1 MNSKAKKNVVLEY
14 VWIDALG
21 KTRSKNKVVTME
33 VDEKLVLEEWTFD
46 GSSTGQAS
54 GTVSD
59 IILKPISIFKNPFI
73 KYTDSL
79 LVLCECYDKD
89 GTPHTTNSRHR
100 CSISFS
106 STTNSESLFGIE
118 QEYILFGRNNLPL
131 DWKEH
136 NEPGCGGQNDK
147 NNNSR
152 GSPYYCGSGGSP
164 YYCGS
169 GGDRCFGRKV
179 VEEHLQMCL
188 EAGVKICGTNAEVMA
203 SQWEYQIGPLNA
215 IEVSD
220 HLWIARYILDRVTE
234 NHDCYASL
242 HPKPWKGDWNGSG
255 CHTNF
260 STKEMREPGGLDKI
274 KEACE
279 KLERKHKEHME
290 VYGKYNE
297 ERLTGNHETSSI
309 NKFSWGV
316 GDRGCSVRIPLI
328 VDKLGCGYLEDRRPA
343 SNMDPYLVTE
353 RLLSTIVL
361 Q

>member
-1 MNSKAKKNVVLEY
+1 MNSKPMKNVILEY
-14 VWIDALG
+14 VWIDVSG
-21 KTRSKNKVVTME
+21 KTRSKNKVITIE
-33 VDEKLVLEEWTFD
+33 IDEKLILEEWTFD

-59 IILKPISIFKNPFI
+59 IILKPVSIFKNPFI

-79 LVLCECYDKD
+79 LILCECYDKD
-89 GTPHTTNSRHR
+89 GTPHVTNSRHR
-100 CSISFS
+100 CGITYT
-106 STTNSESLFGIE
+106 STINSESLFGIE
-118 QEYILFGRNNLPL
+118 QEYILFGRSNLPL
-131 DWKEH
+131 DWKEY
-136 NEPGCGGQNDK
+136 NEPGCGSQNNK
-147 NNNSR
+147 NS
-152 GSPYYCGSGGSP
+152 GSP

-220 HLWIARYILDRVTE
+220 HLWVSRYILDRVTE
-234 NHDCYASL
+234 NYDCYASL
-242 HPKPWKGDWNGSG
+242 HPKPYKGDWNGSG

-260 STKEMREPGGLDKI
+260 STKEMRETGGLDKI

-309 NKFSWGV
+309 NRFSWGV
-316 GDRGCSVRIPLI
+316 SDRGCSIRIPLI
-328 VDKLGCGYLEDRRPA
+328 VEKTGCGYLEDRRPA

-353 RLLSTIVL
+353 RLLSTVVL

>member
-1 MNSKAKKNVVLEY
+1 MNTKPRKNVILEY

-21 KTRSKNKVVTME
+21 KTRSKNKVVTLE

-89 GTPHTTNSRHR
+89 GTPHTTNNRYR
-100 CSISFS
+100 CGITFS
-106 STTNSESLFGIE
+106 SSTHSEALFGIE

-136 NEPGCGGQNDK
+136 NEPGCGGQNNNS
-147 NNNSR
+147 NNNSNNSASS
-152 GSPYYCGSGGSP
+152 GSPYYCGL
-164 YYCGS
+164 

-179 VEEHLQMCL
+179 AEEHLQMCI
-188 EAGVKICGTNAEVMA
+188 EAGVRICGTNAEVMA
-203 SQWEYQIGPLNA
+203 SQWEFQIGPLNA

-242 HPKPWKGDWNGSG
+242 HPKPYKGDWNGSG

-260 STKEMREPGGLDKI
+260 STKEMRETGGLHKI

-290 VYGKYNE
+290 VYGKHND

-328 VDKLGCGYLEDRRPA
+328 VDKTGCGYLEDRRPA

-353 RLLSTIVL
+353 RLLSTVVL

>member
-1 MNSKAKKNVVLEY
+1 MNTKPKKNVVLEY
-14 VWIDALG
+14 VWIDVSG
-21 KTRSKNKVVTME
+21 KTRSKNKVITIE
-33 VDEKLVLEEWTFD
+33 VDEKLILEEWTFD

-54 GTVSD
+54 GTLSD
-59 IILKPISIFKNPFI
+59 IILKPVSIFKNPFI

-79 LVLCECYDKD
+79 LVLCECYDRD

-100 CSISFS
+100 CGITFS
-106 STTNSESLFGIE
+106 SSTNSESLFGIE

-136 NEPGCGGQNDK
+136 NEPGCGGQN
-147 NNNSR
+147 NNLQNNS
-152 GSPYYCGSGGSP
+152 GTPYYCS
-164 YYCGS
+164 S

-179 VEEHLQMCL
+179 AEEHLHMCL

-203 SQWEYQIGPLNA
+203 SQWEFQIGPLNA

-242 HPKPWKGDWNGSG
+242 HPKPYKGDWNGSG

-260 STKEMREPGGLDKI
+260 STKEMREAGGLNKI

-297 ERLTGNHETSSI
+297 ERLTGIHETSSI
-309 NKFSWGV
+309 NMFSWGMS
-316 GDRGCSVRIPLI
+316 DRGCSIRIPLI
-328 VDKLGCGYLEDRRPA
+328 VEKTGCGYLEDRRPA

>member
-1 MNSKAKKNVVLEY
+1 MTTKPKKNVVLEY
-14 VWIDALG
+14 VWIDVSG
-21 KTRSKNKVVTME
+21 KTRSKNKVITIE
-33 VDEKLVLEEWTFD
+33 VDEKLILEEWTFD

-54 GTVSD
+54 GSLSD
-59 IILKPISIFKNPFI
+59 IILKPVSIFKNPFI

-79 LVLCECYDKD
+79 LVLCECYDRD
-89 GTPHTTNSRHR
+89 GTPHVTNSRHR
-100 CSISFS
+100 CGITFS
-106 STTNSESLFGIE
+106 STVNSESLFGIE

-136 NEPGCGGQNDK
+136 NEPGCGGQNNNFK
-147 NNNSR
+147 NENS
-152 GSPYYCGSGGSP
+152 GSP

-179 VEEHLQMCL
+179 AEEHLQMCL
-188 EAGVKICGTNAEVMA
+188 EAGVRICGTNAEVMA
-203 SQWEYQIGPLNA
+203 SQWEFQIGPLNA

-220 HLWIARYILDRVTE
+220 HLWMARYILDRVTE

-242 HPKPWKGDWNGSG
+242 HPKPYKGDWNGSG

-260 STKEMREPGGLDKI
+260 STKEMRESGGLYKI

-309 NKFSWGV
+309 NSFSWGMS
-316 GDRGCSVRIPLI
+316 DRGCSIRIPLI
-328 VDKLGCGYLEDRRPA
+328 VEKTGCGYLEDRRPA

-361 Q
+361 L

>member
-1 MNSKAKKNVVLEY
+1 MNTKAKKNVILEY
-14 VWIDALG
+14 VWIDASG
-21 KTRSKNKVVTME
+21 KTRSKNKIITIE
-33 VDEKLVLEEWTFD
+33 VDEKLILEEWTFD

-54 GTVSD
+54 GKVSD
-59 IILKPISIFKNPFI
+59 IILKPVSIFKNPFI

-79 LVLCECYDKD
+79 LVLCECYDRD
-89 GTPHTTNSRHR
+89 GTPHVTNSRHR
-100 CSISFS
+100 CGITFS
-106 STTNSESLFGIE
+106 SAVYSDALFGIE
-118 QEYILFGRNNLPL
+118 QEYILFSRNNLPL

-136 NEPGCGGQNDK
+136 NEPGCGGQNDGV
-147 NNNSR
+147 N
-152 GSPYYCGSGGSP
+152 GSP

-179 VEEHLQMCL
+179 AEEHLQMCL

-203 SQWEYQIGPLNA
+203 SQWEFQIGPLNA

-242 HPKPWKGDWNGSG
+242 HPKPYKGDWNGSG

-260 STKEMREPGGLDKI
+260 STKEMREPGGLHSI

-309 NKFSWGV
+309 NSFSWGMSN
-316 GDRGCSVRIPLI
+316 RGCSIRIPL
-328 VDKLGCGYLEDRRPA
+328 VVEKTGCGYLEDRRPA

>member
-1 MNSKAKKNVVLEY
+1 MNTKPRKNVILEY
-14 VWIDALG
+14 VWVDALG
-21 KTRSKNKVVTME
+21 KTRSKNKVVTLE

-89 GTPHTTNSRHR
+89 GTPHTTNNRHR
-100 CSISFS
+100 CGITFS
-106 STTNSESLFGIE
+106 STTYSEALFGIE
-118 QEYILFGRNNLPL
+118 QEYILFARNNLPL

-136 NEPGCGGQNDK
+136 NEPGCGGQN
-147 NNNSR
+147 NN
-152 GSPYYCGSGGSP
+152 GGLGGSP
-164 YYCGS
+164 YYCGL

-179 VEEHLQMCL
+179 AEEHLQMCI
-188 EAGVKICGTNAEVMA
+188 EAGVRICGTNAEVMA
-203 SQWEYQIGPLNA
+203 SQWEFQIGPLNA

-242 HPKPWKGDWNGSG
+242 HPKPYKGDWNGSG

-260 STKEMREPGGLDKI
+260 STKEMREAGGLYKI

-290 VYGKYNE
+290 VYGKYND
-297 ERLTGNHETSSI
+297 ERLTGIHETSSI

-316 GDRGCSVRIPLI
+316 GNRGCSVRIPLI
-328 VDKLGCGYLEDRRPA
+328 VDKTACGYLEDRRPA

>member
-1 MNSKAKKNVVLEY
+1 MNTKPKKNVILEY
-14 VWIDALG
+14 VWIDVAG
-21 KTRSKNKVVTME
+21 KTRSKNKVITIE
-33 VDEKLVLEEWTFD
+33 VDEKLMLEEWTFD

-54 GTVSD
+54 GTLSD
-59 IILKPISIFKNPFI
+59 VILKPVSIFKNPFI

-79 LVLCECYDKD
+79 LVLCECYDRD

-100 CSISFS
+100 CGITFS
-106 STTNSESLFGIE
+106 SSVNSESLFGIE

-131 DWKEH
+131 DWKEY
-136 NEPGCGGQNDK
+136 NEPGCGSQ
-147 NNNSR
+147 NNN
-152 GSPYYCGSGGSP
+152 GSP

-169 GGDRCFGRKV
+169 GGDRCFSRKV
-179 VEEHLQMCL
+179 AEEHLEMCL

-203 SQWEYQIGPLNA
+203 SQWEFQIGPLNA

-234 NHDCYASL
+234 NHNCYASF

-274 KEACE
+274 NEACE

-290 VYGKYNE
+290 VYGKHNE
-297 ERLTGNHETSSI
+297 ERLTGIHETSSI
-309 NKFSWGV
+309 NKFSWGMS
-316 GDRGCSVRIPLI
+316 DRSCSIRIPLI
-328 VDKLGCGYLEDRRPA
+328 VEKTGFGYLEDRRPA

-353 RLLSTIVL
+353 RLLSTVVL

>member
-1 MNSKAKKNVVLEY
+1 MNTKSKKNVVLEY
-14 VWIDALG
+14 VWIDVSG
-21 KTRSKNKVVTME
+21 KTRSKNKVITIE
-33 VDEKLVLEEWTFD
+33 VDEKIILEEWTFD

-54 GTVSD
+54 GTLSD
-59 IILKPISIFKNPFI
+59 VVLKPVSIFKNPFI

-100 CSISFS
+100 CGITFS
-106 STTNSESLFGIE
+106 SSVNSESLFGIE

-136 NEPGCGGQNDK
+136 NEPGCGSQNS
-147 NNNSR
+147 NNNSQNSNNNS
-152 GSPYYCGSGGSP
+152 GSPYYCS
-164 YYCGS
+164 S

-179 VEEHLQMCL
+179 AEEHLQMCL
-188 EAGVKICGTNAEVMA
+188 EAGVHICGTNAEVMA
-203 SQWEYQIGPLNA
+203 SQWEFQIGPLNA

-242 HPKPWKGDWNGSG
+242 HPKPYKGDWNGSG

-260 STKEMREPGGLDKI
+260 STKEMREAGGKNKI
-274 KEACE
+274 IEACE

-297 ERLTGNHETSSI
+297 ERLSGIHETSSI
-309 NKFSWGV
+309 NKFSWGIS
-316 GDRGCSVRIPLI
+316 DRGCSVRIPLI
-328 VDKLGCGYLEDRRPA
+328 VEKTGCGYLEDRRPA

-353 RLLSTIVL
+353 RLLSTVVL

>member
-1 MNSKAKKNVVLEY
+1 MDTKPKKNVVLEY
-14 VWIDALG
+14 VWIDVSG
-21 KTRSKNKVVTME
+21 KTRSKNKVITIE

-46 GSSTGQAS
+46 GSSTGQAL
-54 GTVSD
+54 GTLSD
-59 IILKPISIFKNPFI
+59 IILKPVSIFKNPFI

-79 LVLCECYDKD
+79 LVLCECYDRD
-89 GTPHTTNSRHR
+89 GTPHTTNFRHR
-100 CSISFS
+100 CGITFS
-106 STTNSESLFGIE
+106 SSVNSESLFGIE

-136 NEPGCGGQNDK
+136 NEPGCGGQN
-147 NNNSR
+147 NNT
-152 GSPYYCGSGGSP
+152 GSPYYCS
-164 YYCGS
+164 S

-179 VEEHLQMCL
+179 AEEHLQLCL

-203 SQWEYQIGPLNA
+203 SQWEFQIGPLNA

-234 NHDCYASL
+234 NHECYASL
-242 HPKPWKGDWNGSG
+242 HPKPWKGNWNGSG

-260 STKEMREPGGLDKI
+260 STKEMREAGGLFKI

-297 ERLTGNHETSSI
+297 ERLTGIHETSSI
-309 NKFSWGV
+309 NKFSWGMS
-316 GDRGCSVRIPLI
+316 DRGCSIRIPLI
-328 VDKLGCGYLEDRRPA
+328 VEKTGCGYLEDRRPA

-353 RLLSTIVL
+353 RLLSTVVL